1 MRTVFLASLRRHL
14 RRYVAAAT
22 AVVVAVA
29 FVVAVGV
36 LTTGAQSR
44 ITAGAGAQFAGA
56 DHVVRG
62 LGTQNAIT
70 YAAQHGDEVAVLGSA
85 TLPLRA
91 GDAQAP
97 GKFVGSIA
105 DTPRLRWQTLDSGR
119 FPERAGEAVIDVWT
133 AQDMEIAVGDQV
145 TLGAGSAAVDLRVVG
160 IVAASANLGQAAV
173 YITFEQLLHWRD
185 DDSLLLDQAAVVGD
199 TGPLPDGATAVTP
212 EQHVAESMAL
222 HTNNVNTLSLML
234 LLFAGVAIL
243 VSVLVITNTFAILF
257 AQRVRDFALL
267 RCVGATRRQV
277 LGSVRREAA
286 VVGVLASLGGVLAGT
301 GLGYGLVAVV
311 DAVTRNSPL
320 AAPQQP
326 PGWWLLGGFVIG
338 LVVTAVASWLPTRR
352 VVRVSPLAALRPDGA
367 VDVRTGA
374 GRTRV
379 TLGALLVAG
388 GGALLAVA
396 VARGS
401 AVSMVTGGGALFA
414 GVLLLGPLLVPLL
427 VRGVGALL
435 GPGGRLATE
444 NAVRNP
450 RRTATTT
457 ASLLVGVTLTT
468 AVLTG
473 LASTRASV
481 EANHGTA
488 HPLDVALTSWDE
500 PLDADVL
507 ERVLGVAGVERAIV
521 VEGVLVDV
529 GPGGGGGAGG
539 AAGADDAVGAGDDVD
554 GGGGVGEGDARDDK
568 VGAGDDKVGAGDD
581 KVGAG
586 DGKVGASAAGAGDA
600 DTAGAGDVGAERPL
614 LLLGTPDADRVA
626 RDGGA
631 FARVE
636 PGTVALDADV
646 YGDDPADRLGD
657 GTGDLVT
664 VSAVGDGKADAAA
677 EPESAAD
684 TPGADGP
691 AQTELRVTTG
701 TGWGGAG
708 VVAPETLTALG
719 SPRVHAV
726 WVRAAADADPV
737 ALLGD
742 LDTLAD
748 DVGADVDNGLRAEA
762 ADGQLL
768 ATITAATLGLLGI
781 SVVIALIGIA
791 STLGL
796 SVLERA
802 REHAVLRALGL
813 TRRQLRRM
821 LAAEAVLLAVSAA
834 VLGTALG
841 VGFAWVGYETFLT
854 TALDA
859 ATWRVPWLALAAVV
873 PVAVLAGLLAAVVP
887 ARRAAAVTPAAA
899 LALD

>member
-105 DTPRLRWQTLDSGR
+105 DAPRLRWQTLDSGR
-119 FPERAGEAVIDVWT
+119 FPERAGEAVVDVWT
-133 AQDMEIAVGDQV
+133 AQDLEIAVGDHV
-145 TLGAGSAAVDLRVVG
+145 TLGAGAGAVDLRVVG

-173 YITFEQLLHWRD
+173 YITFDQLLHWRD

-234 LLFAGVAIL
+234 LVFAGVALL

-286 VVGVLASLGGVLAGT
+286 VVGALASLGGVLAGT

-311 DAVTRNSPL
+311 DAATRNSPL
-320 AAPQQP
+320 AAPPQP
-326 PGWWLLGGFVIG
+326 PGWWMLGGFAIG

-379 TLGALLVAG
+379 TLGALALAG

-396 VARGS
+396 VARDS
-401 AVSMVTGGGALFA
+401 AVSMVSGGGTLFA
-414 GVLLLGPLLVPLL
+414 GVLLLGPLLVPRL

-488 HPLDVALTSWDE
+488 HPLDVALTSWEE
-500 PLDADVL
+500 PLGADVL
-507 ERVLGVAGVERAIV
+507 ERVRGVAGVERAIA

-529 GPGGGGGAGG
+529 GGARG
-539 AAGADDAVGAGDDVD
+539 
-554 GGGGVGEGDARDDK
+554 
-568 VGAGDDKVGAGDD
+568 
-581 KVGAG
+581 
-586 DGKVGASAAGAGDA
+586 AGAGDA
-600 DTAGAGDVGAERPL
+600 DTAGAGEVVAGDVGAGEVGAGDVGAERPL
-614 LLLGTPDADRVA
+614 LLLSAPDADQVA
-626 RDGGA
+626 RDGGS

-636 PGTVALDADV
+636 PGTVVLDADV

-657 GTGDLVT
+657 GTGDLMT
-664 VSAVGDGKADAAA
+664 VSPTG
-677 EPESAAD
+677 SAAQV
-684 TPGADGP
+684 G
-691 AQTELRVTTG
+691 LRITTG

-708 VVAPETLTALG
+708 LVAPETLTGLG

-726 WVRAAADADPV
+726 WVHAAADADPV

-762 ADGQLL
+762 ADDGLL
-768 ATITAATLGLLGI
+768 AKITAATLGLLGI

-802 REHAVLRALGL
+802 REHAMLRALGL
-813 TRRQLRRM
+813 TRRRLRRM

-834 VLGTALG
+834 VLGSALG

-873 PVAVLAGLLAAVVP
+873 PVAVVSGLLAAVVP
-887 ARRAAAVTPAAA
+887 ARRAARVTPTTA
-899 LALD
+899 LTLG

>member
-44 ITAGAGAQFAGA
+44 ITAGAGSPFAGA

-91 GDAQAP
+91 GDVQAP

-119 FPERAGEAVIDVWT
+119 FPERAGEAVVDVWT
-133 AQDMEIAVGDQV
+133 AQDMEIAVGDLV

-286 VVGVLASLGGVLAGT
+286 AVGVLASLGGVLVGT

-320 AAPQQP
+320 AAPPQP
-326 PGWWLLGGFVIG
+326 PGWWLMGGFAVG

-388 GGALLAVA
+388 GGALLAVT
-396 VARGS
+396 VARDS
-401 AVSMVTGGGALFA
+401 AVSMVTGGGTLFA
-414 GVLLLGPLLVPLL
+414 GVLLLGPLLVPRL
-427 VRGVGALL
+427 VRSVGALL

-488 HPLDVALTSWDE
+488 HPLDVALTSWDR

-507 ERVLGVAGVERAIV
+507 ERVRGVAGVERPV
-521 VEGVLVDV
+521 GVEGVLVDV
-529 GPGGGGGAGG
+529 GGGGG
-539 AAGADDAVGAGDDVD
+539 
-554 GGGGVGEGDARDDK
+554 
-568 VGAGDDKVGAGDD
+568 
-581 KVGAG
+581 
-586 DGKVGASAAGAGDA
+586 
-600 DTAGAGDVGAERPL
+600 AGAGDVGAERPL
-614 LLLGTPDADRVA
+614 LLLSTPDADQVA

-664 VSAVGDGKADAAA
+664 VSAVGGREADAAA
-677 EPESAAD
+677 EPDSATD
-684 TPGADGP
+684 TPEAGGP
-691 AQTELRVTTG
+691 AQTELRVTTS

-726 WVRAAADADPV
+726 WVRAAADVDPV

-859 ATWRVPWLALAAVV
+859 ATWRIPWLALAAVV

-887 ARRAAAVTPAAA
+887 ARRAARVTPTAA